1 MYQICMLGP
10 HKAGKTSILNNINV
24 RRNNNTVFHDLIFRV
39 SNLSPPQKQLL
50 DVTM

>member
-24 RRNNNTVFHDLIFRV
+24 RRNNTVFHDLIFRV
-39 SNLSPPQKQLL
+39 NNLSLPQNLLL